1 MPSAFLVRFRPDGPW
16 RIGPDS
22 GAGDQA
28 GRVYHSDA
36 LFSAVS
42 QAMGRL
48 GLLEEWLEATA
59 GNPQGPA
66 ARFSSCFP
74 CLEDLLFVVPPR
86 MLWPPAASLKV
97 RWKGARFVPLFLV
110 AALLAEEPLNEEQ
123 WRVDGPSQCLLPHEA
138 RFQSGPFRP
147 ALRSFAAVDRLS
159 GTVQVHTKACLEFSP
174 GAGWWA
180 VVVFADEAAFERWSN
195 PIKSALRLL
204 ADSGLG
210 GERSLGWGHS
220 DSPEFTAPPEG
231 LLPSGA
237 GGYSLGGPATAESAS
252 WLLSVFAPAPEEA
265 IDWQRGAYS
274 LVARGG
280 RIESSARSGEPKRLL
295 RMVEEGSVLISEGP
309 LRGVATNVAPDGFP
323 HPVFRAGYAVAVPIP
338 LRAPEV
344 RP

>member
-22 GAGDQA
+22 GARDQA
-28 GRVYHSDA
+28 GRIYHSDA

-42 QAMGRL
+42 QAMARL
-48 GLLEEWLEATA
+48 GMLEEWLAATA

-86 MLWPPAASLKV
+86 TLWPPSASLKV

-110 AALLAEEPLNEEQ
+110 AALLADVPLDEDQ
-123 WRVDGPSQCLLPHEA
+123 WTVDGPSQCLLPHEA
-138 RFQSGPFRP
+138 RFRSGPFRP
-147 ALRSFAAVDRLS
+147 ALRSFAAVDRLT

-180 VVVFADEAAFERWSN
+180 VVVFADEPARERWAD
-195 PIKSALRLL
+195 PIQSALRLL
-204 ADSGLG
+204 ADTGFG

-220 DSPEFTAPPEG
+220 APPEFTDPPEG
-231 LLPSGA
+231 LLPSRDSEGA
-237 GGYSLGGPATAESAS
+237 ETAH
-252 WLLSVFAPAPEEA
+252 WLLSLFTPAPDEA
-265 IDWQRGAYS
+265 IDWQRGSYA
-274 LVARGG
+274 LVTRGG
-280 RIESSARSGEPKRLL
+280 RIESPTRSGEPKQLL
-295 RMVEEGSVLISEGP
+295 RMVEEGSVLISDGS
-309 LRGVATNVAPDGFP
+309 LRGAAINVAPDGFP
-323 HPVFRAGYAVAVPIP
+323 HPVFRAGYAVAIPIP